1 MRIVTYKL
9 HISDPTNE
17 DPERAV
23 LPTIIYAKR
32 KAGMA
37 TSQVLAIGWW
47 AWGIGIIRTVV
58 DDGNRL

>member
-1 MRIVTYKL
+1 MKIVNYGL
-9 HISDPTNE
+9 HLSDKTSD

-32 KAGMA
+32 HNGIASV
-37 TSQVLAIGWW
+37 TIIAIGWW

-58 DDGNRL
+58 ET